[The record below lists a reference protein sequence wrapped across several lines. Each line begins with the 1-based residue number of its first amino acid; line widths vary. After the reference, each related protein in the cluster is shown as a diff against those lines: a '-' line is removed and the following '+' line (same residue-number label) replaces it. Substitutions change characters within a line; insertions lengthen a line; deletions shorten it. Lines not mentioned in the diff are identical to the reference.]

1 MSGVQN
7 KKSKPTRFTRLFC
20 LNSLRETPSFTR
32 LKIEENIKAKNKDEI
47 QRPNLRRNT
56 KEKIKTKYKDQR
68 EGYEN
73 MFQMWMVLVCA
84 KLAP

>member
-1 MSGVQN
+1 MVFRIKNQN
-7 KKSKPTRFTRLFC
+7 QRDSLAFSV
-20 LNSLRETPSFTR
+20 SLRETPSFTR

-73 MFQMWMVLVCA
+73 MFQLSMVLVCA